1 MSIRMP
7 YLFIG
12 GRSVLAYT
20 IGMKMSDRPKD
31 LRPREKLAA
40 KGAAALSDYE
50 LLMAIIGSG
59 TAQADVTKMHETSAG

>member
-1 MSIRMP
+1 MTR
-7 YLFIG
+7 
-12 GRSVLAYT
+12 
-20 IGMKMSDRPKD
+20 MSDRPKD